1 MKQNNMLAMILAG
14 GRGSRLH
21 ELTNKVA
28 KPAVSYGGKYRI
40 IDFPLSNCANSGIDN
55 VGVLTQYESIL
66 LNSYVAAGRRWGLD
80 AQNSGVYVLPPR
92 EKADADLDVYRGTA
106 DAISQN
112 IDFVDMFAPEY
123 VLILSGDHIYKMNY
137 DNMLDYHKETGA
149 DATIAVIEVPM
160 KEASRF
166 GIMNT
171 DDEGRIVE
179 FEEKPENP
187 KSNLA
192 SMGIYIFNWKT
203 LKEALLANAQQPG
216 LDFGKHV
223 IPYCHDNGKPLYAYE
238 FNGYWKDVGTLN
250 SYWEAN
256 MELIDIVPEFNLYEE
271 YWKIYTKSEIL
282 PPQYFAETSLVE
294 RSIIGEGSEISG
306 QVYNSVIGCGVT
318 IGKDTV
324 VRDSIIMNGTVIG
337 DGCELNKAIVAEK
350 AIIGNNVKLGIG
362 EEVENETDPH
372 IYNHSIAT
380 VGEKSVI
387 PDGIT
392 IGKNTCVFGTTT
404 AEDYPDN
411 CLASGK
417 TLIIKAGD
425 EK

>member
-179 FEEKPENP
+179 FEEKPEHP

-192 SMGIYIFNWKT
+192 SMGIYIFNWKQ
-203 LKEALLANAQQPG
+203 LRKELISDMTAEG
-216 LDFGKHV
+216 SHHDFGKDI
-223 IPYCHDNGKPLYAYE
+223 IPNFLNANKRLYAYKFE
-238 FNGYWKDVGTLN
+238 GYWKDVGTIDSL
-250 SYWEAN
+250 WEAN
-256 MELIDIVPEFNLYEE
+256 MDLLDKNNKLDLNDPN
-271 YWKIYTKSEIL
+271 WKIYTEDATAL
-282 PPQYFAETSLVE
+282 PQYIGADAVVE
-294 RSIIGEGSEISG
+294 RAFITQGCVVDGT
-306 QVYNSVIGCGVT
+306 VKNSVLFTGAKVAAGAKVI
-318 IGKDTV
+318 
-324 VRDSIIMNGTVIG
+324 DSVLMPGA
-337 DGCELNKAIVAEK
+337 EVAEG
-350 AIIGNNVKLGIG
+350 AVVTRAL
-362 EEVENETDPH
+362 V
-372 IYNHSIAT
+372 A
-380 VGEKSVI
+380 
-387 PDGIT
+387 DGIK
-392 IGKNTCVFGTTT
+392 IGKNAVVGD
-404 AEDYPDN
+404 A
-411 CLASGK
+411 ASENIELVAK
-417 TLIIKAGD
+417 RVKGD
-425 EK
+425 E